1 MSSIVSVTPTICSLL
16 GITPPKTN
24 SAPQIES
31 IVEASRKTLGSGHVE
46 KMLVYAPDA
55 LGEWIY
61 EENKRLY
68 SGVKKLAP
76 IEVEMRS
83 VMPSKTPVCFASM
96 FTGAPPKVHGITQ
109 YEKPALTCETL
120 FDALVKEKKKTAIVA
135 VEGSSIDLI
144 FRNRKIDYYTEKY
157 DPEVEARVLNLIE
170 AKDYD
175 FILAYHQ
182 EYDDL
187 MHESTPRDA
196 KALEAFRRHLKS
208 FETLATAFNKRYTS
222 KNRAVV
228 FTPDHGTHVD
238 AESGKGTHGSDIPED
253 MEVRHFWGISR
264 GGQPS

>member
-1 MSSIVSVTPTICSLL
+1 
-16 GITPPKTN
+16 
-24 SAPQIES
+24 
-31 IVEASRKTLGSGHVE
+31 
-46 KMLVYAPDA
+46 MLVYAPDA

-61 EENKRLY
+61 KENKRLY

-76 IEVEMRS
+76 IEAEMRS
-83 VMPSKTPVCFASM
+83 VVPSKTPVCYASM
-96 FTGAPPKVHGITQ
+96 FTGASSKVHGITQ
-109 YEKPALTCETL
+109 YEKPVLACDTL
-120 FDALVKEKKKTAIVA
+120 FDALVRAKKKAAIVA

-157 DPEVEARVLNLIE
+157 DPEVEARVLELLK

-196 KALEAFRRHLKS
+196 EALKAFRRHLKS
-208 FETLATAFNKRYTS
+208 FETLATAFNERYAS
-222 KNRAVV
+222 KNRTVV
-228 FTPDHGTHVD
+228 FTPDHGTHID
-238 AESGKGTHGSDIPED
+238 PENGKGTHGLDIPED

-264 GGQPS
+264 GG

>member
-1 MSSIVSVTPTICSLL
+1 MQEPESSDASVIDSV
-16 GITPPKTN
+16 
-24 SAPQIES
+24 
-31 IVEASRKTLGSGHVE
+31 VEASRKALGGGRVE

-61 EENKRLY
+61 RENRRLY
-68 SGVKKLAP
+68 AGVKKMAP

-83 VMPSKTPVCFASM
+83 VMPSKTPVCYASM

-109 YEKPALTCETL
+109 YEKPVLTCDTL
-120 FDALVKEKKKTAIVA
+120 FDVLVRAKKKAAIVA
-135 VEGSSIDLI
+135 VEGSSIDII
-144 FRNRKIDYYTEKY
+144 FRKRKIDYYTEKY
-157 DPEVEARVLNLIE
+157 DPQVEARVLELLE

-187 MHESTPRDA
+187 MHDSTPRDA

-208 FETLATAFNKRYTS
+208 FETLATAFNERYAS

-238 AESGKGTHGSDIPED
+238 AESGKGTHGWDIPED

-264 GGQPS
+264 GG